1 MYASRA
7 YRMIGGSACLA
18 LALGAVAPSL
28 ANAAQLQKKR
38 AAFDLSGDT
47 DSIGSFTPA
56 AADPRAAAS
65 FARARLGQS
74 GFRFTPSVS
83 LGARRAVTVAVRA
96 RSSAHGG
103 TERLAVA
110 ANTGFTPSAYN
121 LGVAV
126 GWKHFALS
134 GDVARVDTGVMPG
147 GRESADVAVSYAGRR
162 WSTRL
167 QFGADRSIGEALRL
181 VGTDRSYSLD
191 FGGSYSLTRNLDV
204 TGGLRY
210 RMQHDRLERLADER
224 RDSQAVYIGTAF
236 KF

>member
-1 MYASRA
+1 M
-7 YRMIGGSACLA
+7 A
-18 LALGAVAPSL
+18 LVLCAVSSSL
-28 ANAAQLQKKR
+28 AGAAQLQKKR
-38 AAFDLSGDT
+38 AGFASSSNISG
-47 DSIGSFTPA
+47 SIGSFTPA

-65 FARARLGQS
+65 FARAGLDQS

-96 RSSAHGG
+96 RTAHGA
-103 TERLAVA
+103 TERLASA
-110 ANTGFTPSAYN
+110 AGTGFMPSAYN

-134 GDVARVDTGVMPG
+134 GDIAHVDTGVMPG
-147 GRESADVAVSYAGRR
+147 GREAADVAVSYAGRR

-167 QFGADRSIGEALRL
+167 QLGADRSIGEALRL

-210 RMQHDRLERLADER
+210 RMQHDQLERLADER